1 MQAPKS
7 LLTLAAILDE
17 YITLKE
23 QKVWV
28 DQERHRL
35 EQEKLRVQNLL
46 SGMQGVMNAYNATGN
61 GGVTPPPLLPPPV
74 ASGALA
80 SQTDVAVGRPAGN
93 YFALIISYS
102 AIFIE

>member
-7 LLTLAAILDE
+7 LLSLAAILDE

-23 QKVWV
+23 QKVGV

-46 SGMQGVMNAYNATGN
+46 SGMQDVMNAYN
-61 GGVTPPPLLPPPV
+61 GVANNVATPPLPLPPPT
-74 ASGALA
+74 ASVVMA
-80 SQTDVAVGRPAGN
+80 SQAELTVARPAGTC
-93 YFALIISYS
+93 FALIY
-102 AIFIE
+102 

>member
-23 QKVWV
+23 QKVFV

-35 EQEKLRVQNLL
+35 EQEKLRVQSLL

-61 GGVTPPPLLPPPV
+61 GVVTPPLPLPPPPV
-74 ASGALA
+74 AS
-80 SQTDVAVGRPAGN
+80 QTDIAVARPAGN
-93 YFALIISYS
+93 YFALIIYVPQF
-102 AIFIE
+102 A